1 MHDYEFLC
9 RLCNRPFSKSPT
21 PFESQRRQSGL
32 STRCGSEEV
41 ERRWFYRAPPS
52 RAREQIER
60 PDRQAFREH
69 EFRMPP
75 RPSGMQDNGALCL
88 QRNYENSSIAKASL
102 I

>member
-1 MHDYEFLC
+1 MHHYEFLC

-41 ERRWFYRAPPS
+41 EPRWFYLVAAKTERVNKLKGPIEP
-52 RAREQIER
+52 REKEFCTLLVAQR
-60 PDRQAFREH
+60 PAAWRCLCRQR
-69 EFRMPP
+69 
-75 RPSGMQDNGALCL
+75 D
-88 QRNYENSSIAKASL
+88 YENSSTVTTLL